1 MIHSLLLQQGSDNT
15 GSIFGGLCGG
25 IFGIA
30 FAILVIA
37 AYWKIFVK
45 ASQPGWAAIIPI
57 YNLLVLLRVVGRP
70 WWWLIL
76 MLVPFLNIVI
86 GIIVLYDLARSFGHG
101 AGFTLGLIFLNVI
114 FFLILGFGAD
124 QYVGPAGRSA

>member
-1 MIHSLLLQQGSDNT
+1 MLHALLLQQGSDNA
-15 GSIFGGLCGG
+15 GGIFGGLCGG

-45 ASQPGWAAIIPI
+45 AGQPGWASIIPI
-57 YNLLVLLRVVGRP
+57 YNLFVLLKVVGRP
-70 WWWLIL
+70 WWWLLL

-86 GIIVLYDLARSFGHG
+86 MVIVLNDLSKAFGHG
-101 AGFTLGLIFLNVI
+101 VGFTLGLIFLNVI
-114 FFLILGFGAD
+114 FFLILGFGGD
-124 QYVGPAGRSA
+124 KYVGPAGRTA